1 MDLELNQQNSNLE
14 IEKEQKAFL
23 ESGIGKVINTAMDMG
38 IRFLLP
44 DFIENEVIEI
54 KDTLVQEGFQEGI
67 DKTIENAVDLGKSA
81 IGIVTGEFENISQ
94 VQAAVEKGGIIETL
108 SNVIDTVLDKCS
120 QNNLLS
126 PNIVNV
132 IKQGKNIILDNVSSN
147 IENMMTEQI
156 KSVETIQTLS
166 NNWRSYYMQKN
177 FDGMEKE
184 MQKLEKEMKKIIP
197 LENLI
202 KGAREIQN
210 MHQLIKNNGQVFELT
225 ENQINV
231 IKALAK

>member
-14 IEKEQKAFL
+14 IEKEQKSFL

-184 MQKLEKEMKKIIP
+184 IQKLEKEMKKIIP

-202 KGAREIQN
+202 KEAREIQN

-225 ENQINV
+225 ENQINA

>member
-166 NNWRSYYMQKN
+166 NNWRSDSMQKN
-177 FDGMEKE
+177 FDGLAKE
-184 MQKLEKEMKKIIP
+184 MQKFVKEMKKIIP

-225 ENQINV
+225 ENQINA

>member
-81 IGIVTGEFENISQ
+81 IGIVTGKFENISQ

-225 ENQINV
+225 ENQINA

>member
-1 MDLELNQQNSNLE
+1 MDLELNQENSNLE

-225 ENQINV
+225 ENQINA

>member
-210 MHQLIKNNGQVFELT
+210 MHQLIKNMN
-225 ENQINV
+225 
-231 IKALAK
+231 

>member
-54 KDTLVQEGFQEGI
+54 KDTLVLEGFQEGI

-225 ENQINV
+225 ENQINA

>member
-54 KDTLVQEGFQEGI
+54 KNTLVQEGFQEGI

-225 ENQINV
+225 ENQINA

>member
-14 IEKEQKAFL
+14 IEKEQKSFL

-225 ENQINV
+225 ENQINA

>member
-23 ESGIGKVINTAMDMG
+23 ESGIGKVINTALDMG

-225 ENQINV
+225 ENQINA

>member
-132 IKQGKNIILDNVSSN
+132 IKQGKNIFLDNVSSN

-225 ENQINV
+225 ENQINA

>member
-81 IGIVTGEFENISQ
+81 IGIVTGKFENISQ

-177 FDGMEKE
+177 FDGM
-184 MQKLEKEMKKIIP
+184 KK
-197 LENLI
+197 
-202 KGAREIQN
+202 
-210 MHQLIKNNGQVFELT
+210 
-225 ENQINV
+225 
-231 IKALAK
+231 

>member
-108 SNVIDTVLDKCS
+108 SNVIDTVVDKCS

-225 ENQINV
+225 ENQINA

>member
-184 MQKLEKEMKKIIP
+184 MKKIIP

-225 ENQINV
+225 ENQINA

>member
-14 IEKEQKAFL
+14 IEKEQKSFL

-120 QNNLLS
+120 QNNVLS

-184 MQKLEKEMKKIIP
+184 IQKLEKEMKKIIP

-202 KGAREIQN
+202 KEAREIQN

-225 ENQINV
+225 ENQINA

>member
-1 MDLELNQQNSNLE
+1 M
-14 IEKEQKAFL
+14 
-23 ESGIGKVINTAMDMG
+23 
-38 IRFLLP
+38 LP

-225 ENQINV
+225 ENQINA

>member
-14 IEKEQKAFL
+14 IEKEQKSFL

-67 DKTIENAVDLGKSA
+67 DKTIENAVDLGKSV

-132 IKQGKNIILDNVSSN
+132 IKQEKNIILDNVSSN

-184 MQKLEKEMKKIIP
+184 IQKLEKEMKKIIP

-202 KGAREIQN
+202 KEAREIQN

-225 ENQINV
+225 ENQINA

>member
-14 IEKEQKAFL
+14 IEKEQKSFL

-184 MQKLEKEMKKIIP
+184 IQKLEKEMKK
-197 LENLI
+197 
-202 KGAREIQN
+202 
-210 MHQLIKNNGQVFELT
+210 NNSIRKF
-225 ENQINV
+225 N
-231 IKALAK
+231 KRS

>member
-81 IGIVTGEFENISQ
+81 IGIVTGKFENISQ

>member
-67 DKTIENAVDLGKSA
+67 DKTTENAVDLGKSA

-225 ENQINV
+225 ENQINA

>member
-225 ENQINV
+225 ENQINA

>member
-94 VQAAVEKGGIIETL
+94 VQAAVERVE
-108 SNVIDTVLDKCS
+108 
-120 QNNLLS
+120 LL
-126 PNIVNV
+126 
-132 IKQGKNIILDNVSSN
+132 KRYR
-147 IENMMTEQI
+147 M
-156 KSVETIQTLS
+156 
-166 NNWRSYYMQKN
+166 
-177 FDGMEKE
+177 
-184 MQKLEKEMKKIIP
+184 
-197 LENLI
+197 
-202 KGAREIQN
+202 
-210 MHQLIKNNGQVFELT
+210 
-225 ENQINV
+225 
-231 IKALAK
+231 

>member
-81 IGIVTGEFENISQ
+81 IGIVTGKFENISQ

-202 KGAREIQN
+202 KGDREIQN

>member
-81 IGIVTGEFENISQ
+81 IGIVTGKFENISQ

-147 IENMMTEQI
+147 IENMMTQQI

-225 ENQINV
+225 ENQINA